1 MVSRESV
8 PTSEFLALA
17 VVAAAAAPVTTAA
30 RKVIRYASKI
40 LGQ

>member
-17 VVAAAAAPVTTAA
+17 VVAAAAPVTTAA